1 MKRTYK
7 VRRILSTYGV
17 IYLCIASTMATLEAK
32 ARRTDDHTIYLTGK
46 VLIASDNDLYIY
58 TTCSSI

>member
-32 ARRTDDHTIYLTGK
+32 DRRTDDHTIYLTGK
-46 VLIASDNDLYIY
+46 VLN
-58 TTCSSI
+58 CVR